1 MAIFINSF
9 GPRHISNIVYV
20 RETALAD
27 DRGPV
32 LRLVVVEA
40 WNLLAVEVADI
51 TVGSVVSEDWGLRLL
66 RIWEGVSQK
75 LGVRATMLVAFN
87 VLVPTGPRLV
97 VVRVSISLLL
107 PHAFSCV
114 GLSHSIVWLAVYS

>member
-1 MAIFINSF
+1 M
-9 GPRHISNIVYV
+9 
-20 RETALAD
+20 
-27 DRGPV
+27 
-32 LRLVVVEA
+32 VEA

-97 VVRVSISLLL
+97 VVRVSIPLLL